1 MYWVPT
7 WPSGSN
13 SAALIVWI
21 DSLFGRVASYDGQR
35 LSLHRLPGQKNGA
48 ELAVQVGQLW
58 HAHRADRR
66 WHILVNVGPGS
77 FTGLKVGLGSVHAMH
92 DWLGAQGVELQIAG
106 LRSTVALWLALGS
119 PAGTTAALSAN
130 PGRAFAEAIDGRCA
144 ADHEPED
151 TLWTE
156 LRARALCVAESDTA
170 ARSQLES
177 LGMNYRTV
185 SGDDVARGIMEY
197 ARRGELTPWLVAAEP
212 CYVRQP
218 RIDTSNDWRKRML
231 GWDSPEPA

>member
-66 WHILVNVGPGS
+66 WHILVNVGPGT

-106 LRSTVALWLALGS
+106 LRSTVALWLALG
-119 PAGTTAALSAN
+119 GVMAAPMFASSAVAMPLLLDRRVTLLQAVLISWQTVLAN
-130 PGRAFAEAIDGRCA
+130 PVPMGLWAAIIMA
-144 ADHEPED
+144 S
-151 TLWTE
+151 TLLGLGSLMLGLVLVIPILGHASWH
-156 LRARALCVAESDTA
+156 AYRALV
-170 ARSQLES
+170 
-177 LGMNYRTV
+177 
-185 SGDDVARGIMEY
+185 
-197 ARRGELTPWLVAAEP
+197 
-212 CYVRQP
+212 
-218 RIDTSNDWRKRML
+218 DTSGL
-231 GWDSPEPA
+231 PARETLDARH